1 MVYPVI
7 LYPNS
12 AEVLSLSLISLFAS
26 LSGSYL
32 QLFVSVEVPI
42 FMSSKAIDVR
52 STPSI
57 KFCSLILNFESS

>member
-7 LYPNS
+7 LYPSS
-12 AEVLSLSLISLFAS
+12 AEVVSLSLIYLLAS

-52 STPSI
+52 SSKI
-57 KFCSLILNFESS
+57 ESSQHK